1 MKSRKKW
8 IILGL
13 VLIIGYL
20 ILVKK
25 LGVGIPC
32 FFKKITGFYC
42 PGCGITRMFISLL
55 SFDFYQAFR
64 YNQLVFIYLIGYLIF
79 KVVSLK
85 INIKVSNYF
94 LYTLLVITIMFGVL
108 RNIALF
114 DYLRPTEIV
123 RVSNK

>member
-1 MKSRKKW
+1 
-8 IILGL
+8 
-13 VLIIGYL
+13 
-20 ILVKK
+20 
-25 LGVGIPC
+25 
-32 FFKKITGFYC
+32 
-42 PGCGITRMFISLL
+42 MFISLL